1 MVVNTN
7 TGNQHMEASICGEAA
22 TTSSQRAWY
31 DNGTAASTSVASTS
45 ADGLDAYFKAG
56 SNATTAAYFSQMQ
69 AGAYPGMSYHGKD
82 RYTSEIR
89 VILGYFLQK
98 VVMSKNVIFPDGRQF
113 YATF

>member
-82 RYTSEIR
+82 RLLVKFGLFWGI
-89 VILGYFLQK
+89 FLQK
-98 VVMSKNVIFPDGRQF
+98 VVMSKNVIFPDGYQF